1 MSGSSRVM
9 DRDVARYRCD
19 PCGFSSGVIVNGRD
33 TSALGI
39 GDRTALSLVA
49 CPRCG
54 RRNGSNV
61 AWLGLL
67 ASVPAFGG
75 IAGGAALAVED
86 ASHVRA
92 LGVAAFAVGCLIVAL
107 ALRRFRGARR
117 SVKFLPY

>member
-1 MSGSSRVM
+1 
-9 DRDVARYRCD
+9 
-19 PCGFSSGVIVNGRD
+19 VNGHD

-61 AWLGLL
+61 AWLAVL
-67 ASVPAFGG
+67 ASVPALAG
-75 IAGGAALAVED
+75 IAGGALLAAED

-92 LGVAAFAVGCLIVAL
+92 LGVLAVAVGCMIFAL
-107 ALRRFRGARR
+107 ALQRFRGARR
-117 SVKFLPY
+117 AVKFLPY